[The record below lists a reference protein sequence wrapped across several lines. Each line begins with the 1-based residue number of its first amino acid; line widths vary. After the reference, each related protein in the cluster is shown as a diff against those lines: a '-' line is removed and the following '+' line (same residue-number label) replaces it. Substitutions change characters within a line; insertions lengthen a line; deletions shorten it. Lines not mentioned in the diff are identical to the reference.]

1 MDKPS
6 DQSIENIIGAMLRIG
21 VVLSSALVLGGG
33 IWYLLRCG
41 AERPEYGTFH
51 GEPAALRSIPG
62 IVRGAVALDPRSWI
76 QLGLLL
82 LIATPVARV
91 VFSIGAFAA
100 QRDRMYVVITLLVAA
115 ILFYSLFADDVHRH
129 RNATARAPDAFSPV
143 SGSAR
148 SRGPDR

>member
-21 VVLSSALVLGGG
+21 VVLSTAFVLAGGV
-33 IWYLLRCG
+33 WYLLRSG
-41 AERPEYGTFH
+41 HERPAYGTFL
-51 GEPAALRSIPG
+51 GEPARLRSVTG
-62 IVRGAVALDPRSWI
+62 IIRGALEFDPQSWI

-100 QRDRMYVVITLLVAA
+100 QRDRTYVVITLIVAA
-115 ILFYSLFADDVHRH
+115 ILCYSLFAEH
-129 RNATARAPDAFSPV
+129 
-143 SGSAR
+143 
-148 SRGPDR
+148 